1 MRLHVALV
9 CRQHNDSR
17 FGEFITD
24 GQTAL
29 NPEARLATFKAR
41 FDAGKM
47 QPVEVATYL
56 RMLENAGAKREL
68 IPSTFQKITSKKKL
82 YHYDSLEPL
91 ERDRL
96 VI

>member
-1 MRLHVALV
+1 
-9 CRQHNDSR
+9 
-17 FGEFITD
+17 
-24 GQTAL
+24 
-29 NPEARLATFKAR
+29 
-41 FDAGKM
+41 
-47 QPVEVATYL
+47 
-56 RMLENAGAKREL
+56 MLEDAGAKREL